1 MTITSSQL
9 LDDLK
14 YSHDRKQHRCFNA
27 PKALHNYRYF
37 KSNLAPRDP
46 LLLIFFL
53 SLPFTHTHTHTRTHM
68 HIHTLSESAFLQ
80 VLILVNDRIIH
91 STVETSDLKS
101 PFITLFHIPY
111 LIHQQVLTTFSSVQF
126 SHSVVTPTPCD
137 PIDCSTP
144 GFPVHH
150 QLPELAQTLVH

>member
-9 LDDLK
+9 LDDLR

-53 SLPFTHTHTHTRTHM
+53 SLPFTHTYTHTHTHTHT

-80 VLILVNDRIIH
+80 FLILVNDRIIH
-91 STVETSDLKS
+91 AIVETSDLKS
-101 PFITLFHIPY
+101 PFITLFPIPY

-126 SHSVVTPTPCD
+126 SRSVVSD
-137 PIDCSTP
+137 S
-144 GFPVHH
+144 
-150 QLPELAQTLVH
+150 L